1 MKFIQSTSILIFL
14 LSYFATAQAPQTFY
28 YQTIVRDINWEP
40 RANEYLHIAI
50 SILEDSISNEMP
62 TYREVHDSVLT
73 NAIGLVNL
81 AVGGGEQTSLDSFED
96 ISWGE
101 HQHFLKIGIAEAT
114 EDVGFYDYETM
125 GVTQLRSV
133 PYALHANS
141 SANPGNPG
149 PQGQTG
155 AQGPQGEMGLPGPQG
170 PQGPAGPQGEPGNDG
185 EDSQVEGPPGPTGPP
200 GPSMYQDWLNAGNQG
215 TIEEYLLGTNIFE
228 YWQNNGNP
236 NGTIEEFFE
245 FLQQGPIGEPFTF
258 DDFTEEQLEQITGP
272 QGEPGET
279 GPSVDQ
285 LNDNDGDLILDDIT
299 INVGGTCYQV
309 QLGFGVSMVL
319 MLGDEVPCD

>member
-1 MKFIQSTSILIFL
+1 
-14 LSYFATAQAPQTFY
+14 
-28 YQTIVRDINWEP
+28 
-40 RANEYLHIAI
+40 
-50 SILEDSISNEMP
+50 
-62 TYREVHDSVLT
+62 
-73 NAIGLVNL
+73 
-81 AVGGGEQTSLDSFED
+81 VGGGEQTSLDSFED
-96 ISWGE
+96 IRWGE

-185 EDSQVEGPPGPTGPP
+185 EDSQVAGPDGPTGPP

-245 FLQQGPIGEPFTF
+245 FLQQGPTGEPFTF

-279 GPSVDQ
+279 GPSVNQ
-285 LNDNDGDLILDDIT
+285 LNDNEGDLILDDMT

-309 QLGFGVSMVL
+309 QLGFGESMVL